1 MRTSIICN
9 ECSRLNNGLA
19 VYYLDTI
26 RDDGVYIGKCP
37 KGHTNAVAT
46 QTLRHEMLFEIALNA
61 ISDRYY
67 REAISS
73 FAASVERYHEF
84 SIRVIA
90 KHKKLSNEVLER
102 SWQSIAAMSERQNGA
117 YILLYAATFEEVAPS
132 LSEKMTKLR
141 NKVIHKGVLPEL
153 EDVITFGEASYSV
166 IQTGI
171 QKLRAVCLEDVNRQL
186 VEHMQQTIQKFG
198 SDFPRSTQV
207 TPTALNVIQDI
218 SGGYKPFWQLL
229 AERGIEASLPRG
241 EQGARA

>member
-1 MRTSIICN
+1 MRTSIVCN
-9 ECSRLNNGLA
+9 ECSQLNHGWA
-19 VYYLDTI
+19 VFYLDTI

-73 FAASVERYHEF
+73 FAASVERYYEF

-90 KHKKLSNEVLER
+90 KHKRLSQDVLEQ
-102 SWQSIAAMSERQNGA
+102 SWRLIAAMSERQTGA
-117 YILLYAATFEEVAPS
+117 YMLLYAAAFDKVAPS
-132 LSEKMTKLR
+132 LNQEMTKLR
-141 NKVIHKGVLPEL
+141 NNVIHKGVLPEL
-153 EDVITFGEASYSV
+153 GDVISFGEASYNV

-171 QKLRAVCLEDVNRQL
+171 QNLRATCLEEVNRQL
-186 VEHMQQTIQKFG
+186 VEHMQQTSQKFG
-198 SDFPRSTQV
+198 DKFPRSTQV

-218 SGGYKPFWQLL
+218 SGGYKPFPQLL
-229 AERGIEASLPRG
+229 VERGIDASAPSG
-241 EQGARA
+241 E